1 MEARMASVEECAAAF
16 QTLADRM
23 AAMDP
28 EARAKN
34 ALSRTLSCRITDLDT
49 VFGAR
54 LHDGLL
60 TDIRTVKT
68 VDGQVKLAMSSDD
81 LVAMVAGEKNFAS
94 LWASGRVK
102 IDASVLDLLRLRS
115 LF

>member
-1 MEARMASVEECAAAF
+1 MATVEQCAAAF

-23 AAMDP
+23 AGMDP
-28 EARAKN
+28 ESRAKN
-34 ALSRTLSCRITDLDT
+34 AISRTLSCRITDLGV

-60 TDIRTVKT
+60 TDIHTVDT
-68 VDGQVKLAMSSDD
+68 ADGQVKLAMSSDD
-81 LVAMVAGEKNFAS
+81 LVAMVDGKKNFAS
-94 LWASGRVK
+94 LWAGGRVK
-102 IDASVLDLLRLRS
+102 IDASVFDLIRLRS

>member
-1 MEARMASVEECAAAF
+1 VEARMASVEECAAAF

-23 AAMDP
+23 ADMDP
-28 EARAKN
+28 ESRAKN
-34 ALSRTLSCRITDLDT
+34 AISRTLSCRITDLDV

-60 TDIRTVKT
+60 TDIHTVDT
-68 VDGQVKLAMSSDD
+68 ADGQVKLAMSSDD
-81 LVAMVAGEKNFAS
+81 LVAMVDGKKNFAS
-94 LWASGRVK
+94 LWAGGRVK
-102 IDASVLDLLRLRS
+102 IDASVFDLIRLRS